1 MRVLEKTPERVR
13 LDMDAPAPTWLFLLR
28 GYFPYR
34 EALLDGHAVEVA
46 PAQLAFSAI
55 RVPAGRHL
63 LDWRER
69 LPGAKASVWGPILFF
84 LAAAALLARGA
95 WERRVV

>member
-34 EALLDGHAVEVA
+34 EALLDGHAVKVRWQIRNRQHQPSNPEA
-46 PAQLAFSAI
+46 AQLLQ
-55 RVPAGRHL
+55 G
-63 LDWRER
+63 E
-69 LPGAKASVWGPILFF
+69 PG
-84 LAAAALLARGA
+84 
-95 WERRVV
+95 